1 VAQGKQTS
9 RVFRGSQANE
19 FGDEN
24 LAGRRRLQGSESK
37 GPATTLLPSRT
48 GALTSISALLL
59 ALSILLSG
67 CRPQTV
73 TAGCSIEFSKVPQ
86 AGEGGPDKLDTIEG
100 RVIGA
105 RPGQQVVLFARSG
118 VWWVQPVANEP
129 FTTINPDSTWKN
141 STHLGTEYA
150 ALLVEPGYRP
160 PATMEVL
167 PKEGDGVIA
176 VATAEGEKPERA
188 ASKTLHFSGYEW
200 EIRQLASDRA
210 GTRNTFDPANAWTDE
225 RGFLHL
231 RIARSSGEWTCAEV
245 KLTRSLGY
253 GSYLFVVR
261 DTSHL
266 EPAAVLSMLT
276 REDSGS
282 DPNNREVNIEI
293 SRWGDPVSKNGQYVI
308 QPYYVPANVA
318 RFAAPPGTL
327 SHSFRWEP
335 GRLLF
340 KTMLG
345 GAHAEGSRVVAE
357 HVFTSGIPSPG
368 SESIRINLFVFGN
381 NRNPLQN
388 GAEVVIEKFEYLP

>member
-1 VAQGKQTS
+1 
-9 RVFRGSQANE
+9 
-19 FGDEN
+19 
-24 LAGRRRLQGSESK
+24 
-37 GPATTLLPSRT
+37 
-48 GALTSISALLL
+48 
-59 ALSILLSG
+59 
-67 CRPQTV
+67 
-73 TAGCSIEFSKVPQ
+73 
-86 AGEGGPDKLDTIEG
+86 GGPDRLDTIEG

-129 FTTINPDSTWKN
+129 FTTIDPDSTWKN

-160 PATMEVL
+160 PPTMEVL
-167 PKEGDGVIA
+167 PKEGGGVIA
-176 VATAEGEKPERA
+176 VVTAEGEKPERD

-210 GTRNTFDPANAWTDE
+210 GTRNTFNPANAWTDE

-231 RIARSSGEWTCAEV
+231 RIVRSSGEWTCAEV

-261 DTSHL
+261 ETSHL
-266 EPAAVLSMLT
+266 EPAAVLSMFT

-318 RFAAPPGTL
+318 RFAAPSGVL

-335 GRLLF
+335 GRVLF
-340 KTMLG
+340 RTMLG
-345 GAHAEGSRVVAE
+345 SAHAEGSRVVAE
-357 HVFTSGIPSPG
+357 HAFTSGIPSPG

-381 NRNPLQN
+381 DRNPLQN

>member
-1 VAQGKQTS
+1 VAQEKHTS
-9 RVFRGSQANE
+9 RVFGSSQTDE

-24 LAGRRRLQGSESK
+24 PADRRRLPGSESND
-37 GPATTLLPSRT
+37 PATTSISSRT
-48 GALTSISALLL
+48 GALTWKGVLLV
-59 ALSILLSG
+59 ALSVLLGG
-67 CRPQTV
+67 CRPETA
-73 TAGCSIEFSKVPQ
+73 TAGRSIEFTKVPQ
-86 AGEGGPDKLDTIEG
+86 ADEGGPDKLDTIEG
-100 RVIGA
+100 RVVGA
-105 RPGQQVVLFARSG
+105 RPGQQVVLYARSG
-118 VWWVQPVANEP
+118 VWWVQPVSNEP

-160 PATMEVL
+160 PATVEVL
-167 PKEGDGVIA
+167 PKEGGGVIA
-176 VATAEGEKPERA
+176 VATTEGEKAERA
-188 ASKTLHFSGYEW
+188 ASKTLRFSGYEW

-210 GTRNTFDPANAWTDE
+210 GTRNSFDPANAWTDE

-253 GSYLFVVR
+253 GSYTFVVR
-261 DTSHL
+261 ETSQL
-266 EPAAVLSMLT
+266 EPAAVLSMFT

-282 DPNNREVNIEI
+282 DPNNRELNIEI
-293 SRWGDPVSKNGQYVI
+293 SRWGDPASKNGQYVI

-327 SHSFRWEP
+327 THSFRWEP
-335 GRLLF
+335 GRVLF
-340 KTMLG
+340 RTIR
-345 GAHAEGSRVVAE
+345 GAAPVEGSRVVAE
-357 HVFTSGIPSPG
+357 HVFTSGVPSPG
-368 SESIRINLFVFGN
+368 GESIRVNLFVFGN